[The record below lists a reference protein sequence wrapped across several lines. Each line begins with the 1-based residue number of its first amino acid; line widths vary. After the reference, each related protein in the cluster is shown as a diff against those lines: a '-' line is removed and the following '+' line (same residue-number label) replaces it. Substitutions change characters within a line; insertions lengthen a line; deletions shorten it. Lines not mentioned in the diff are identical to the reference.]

1 MVAVLAAY
9 SNKSVLSKLLL
20 LLPLLLVLIISITS
34 LLNFDLTT
42 CTRVSNLYWDN
53 HDVNYSLDRNVA
65 AVPSRQQ
72 QQQTSPLLPT
82 AFDLAVQLAY
92 NLIDPTTKSSMIQQ
106 QQQTSIV
113 PKKEPRTPPPFD
125 VNDWDNRTEGGL
137 QDLDRILLAELY
149 GTAHSVFEYGLGEST
164 YIANAM
170 EVPRYAGIDSDAVW
184 VTMAREKVSDRFRFY
199 FADIGMTKVWGHPTN
214 PDLAKNILHYQLMPL
229 IVEDQPFDV
238 YMSDGRWRIPCMMVS
253 FLHASARGAD
263 PAQTTVLLHDC
274 FIPEHWDSRKN
285 GMNFPKY
292 LNNRPDYH
300 SADHLVDL
308 VRHSGNRL
316 CVYQRKPTTTD
327 QDLYEF
333 WLANY
338 NMIA

>member
-1 MVAVLAAY
+1 MAAL
-9 SNKSVLSKLLL
+9 SSSSKSTGKLVL
-20 LLPLLLVLIISITS
+20 LLPLVLVLIISITS

-53 HDVNYSLDRNVA
+53 HYNLDRNVA
-65 AVPSRQQ
+65 STSSSQLQQ
-72 QQQTSPLLPT
+72 QQRLAQSPTP
-82 AFDLAVQLAY
+82 FDLAVQLSY
-92 NLIDPTTKSSMIQQ
+92 DLIDPTTN
-106 QQQTSIV
+106 SIMTQSQS
-113 PKKEPRTPPPFD
+113 PATPRKEPRTPPLVFD
-125 VNDWDNRTEGGL
+125 VNDWDTRTEGGL

-184 VTMAREKVSDRFRFY
+184 VTMAREKVSDHFRFY
-199 FADIGMTKVWGHPTN
+199 FADIGITKVWGHPTD
-214 PDLAKNILHYQLMPL
+214 PALAKNVLHYQLMPL
-229 IVEDQPFDV
+229 IVEDQPFDI

-253 FLHASARGAD
+253 FLHASARGAN
-263 PAQTTVLLHDC
+263 PADTIVLLHDC
-274 FIPEHWDSRKN
+274 FIPEYWDSQKI
-285 GMNFPKY
+285 GSNFPKN

-316 CVYQRKPTTTD
+316 CVYKRKPTTTD
-327 QDLYEF
+327 MDLYEF
-333 WLANY
+333 WQSNY

>member
-1 MVAVLAAY
+1 MG
-9 SNKSVLSKLLL
+9 KLFLV
-20 LLPLLLVLIISITS
+20 LPLVLVVVVMMTS

-53 HDVNYSLDRNVA
+53 DHNFNNIDRNTA
-65 AVPSRQQ
+65 AILSQRL
-72 QQQTSPLLPT
+72 QQTPT
-82 AFDLAVQLAY
+82 HFDLAVQLSHD
-92 NLIDPTTKSSMIQQ
+92 LIDPTTKSSMTQQ
-106 QQQTSIV
+106 QSRAV
-113 PKKEPRTPPPFD
+113 PPKELRIPPFAFD
-125 VNDWDNRTEGGL
+125 VNDWDTRTEGGL

-199 FADIGMTKVWGHPTN
+199 FADIGVTKIWGHPSDPT
-214 PDLAKNILHYQLMPL
+214 LAKNILHYQLMPL
-229 IVEDQPFDV
+229 IVEDQPFDI
-238 YMSDGRWRIPCMMVS
+238 YMSDGRWRIPAMMVS

-263 PAQTTVLLHDC
+263 PADTIVLLHDC
-274 FIPEHWDSRKN
+274 FIPEHWDSSKI
-285 GMNFPKY
+285 GMNFPQKI
-292 LNNRPDYH
+292 NNRPDYH

-316 CVYQRKPTTTD
+316 CVYQRKPATTD
-327 QDLYEF
+327 MDLYEF
-333 WLANY
+333 WKVNY